1 MKKYLVR
8 ITETLVKD
16 IEVEAISSLNAIN
29 KVQNAYD
36 KAEIVLDDT
45 DYIGVDIDL
54 ERELN

>member
-16 IEVEAISSLNAIN
+16 IEIEAESELDAISKA
-29 KVQNAYD
+29 QDAYD

-45 DYIGVDIDL
+45 DYSGVDIDI
-54 ERELN
+54 ETELN

>member
-16 IEVEAISSLNAIN
+16 IEIEAESELDAISKA
-29 KVQNAYD
+29 QDAYE

-45 DYIGVDIDL
+45 DYSGVDIDI
-54 ERELN
+54 ETELN

>member
-16 IEVEAISSLNAIN
+16 IEVEAESELDAIDE
-29 KVQNAYD
+29 VQDAYD

-45 DYIGVDIDL
+45 NYAGVDIGL
-54 ERELN
+54 KKN